1 MQVTYFCL
9 RNAIVS
15 LQPPVFPA
23 EPTQFSLTDYA
34 VVRLTGEDRVKY
46 LQGQVTCDVSA
57 LAPGQSSL
65 GGHCDAK
72 GKLWGDFR
80 LYCLTDSLLL
90 QTKRSL
96 LARQLPEL
104 KKFAVFAKVDIQQS
118 DWTSLAIAGT
128 GTDGWVAS
136 QFGLGET
143 GLIPQGMA
151 VRVATDRWL
160 LVCEQDPALTL
171 PEGEPALW
179 WALDILAGI
188 PHLEAVHQGE
198 YIPQMINL
206 QALGGISF
214 TKGCYMGQET
224 VARAK
229 YRGASNRSLFVL
241 AGEATAPVASG
252 DTLELQ
258 LGENWRRG
266 GLVLNAWQQDGRVW
280 LTAVLPKDT
289 EADAVYRLKQEEG
302 SRLHLQPLP
311 YSLED

>member
-1 MQVTYFCL
+1 M
-9 RNAIVS
+9 S
-15 LQPPVFPA
+15 LQAPVFPA
-23 EPTQFSLTDYA
+23 EPTQFPLTDLA
-34 VVRLTGEDRVKY
+34 LVRLTGEERAKY
-46 LQGQVTCDVSA
+46 LQGQVTCDVNA
-57 LAPGQSSL
+57 LLPGQSTL

-80 LYCLTDSLLL
+80 LYCLQESLLL
-90 QTKRSL
+90 QTRASL

-104 KKFAVFAKVDIQQS
+104 KKFAVFARVDIQLC

-128 GTDGWVAS
+128 GTDAWIATE
-136 QFGLGET
+136 FGLSDT
-143 GLIPQGMA
+143 GLTPAGMA
-151 VRVATDRWL
+151 ARVAPDRWL
-160 LVCEQDPALTL
+160 LVSEQDPALAL
-171 PEGEPALW
+171 PSAPQDLW
-179 WALDILAGI
+179 WALDIAAGI
-188 PHLEAVHQGE
+188 PHLEAIHQGE

-229 YRGASNRSLFVL
+229 YRGASNRALFVL
-241 AGEATAPVASG
+241 AGEASTAVASG
-252 DTLELQ
+252 DTLERQ
-258 LGENWRRG
+258 LGENWRRS

-289 EADAVYRLKQEEG
+289 EADALFRLKQEEG

-311 YSLED
+311 YALDD